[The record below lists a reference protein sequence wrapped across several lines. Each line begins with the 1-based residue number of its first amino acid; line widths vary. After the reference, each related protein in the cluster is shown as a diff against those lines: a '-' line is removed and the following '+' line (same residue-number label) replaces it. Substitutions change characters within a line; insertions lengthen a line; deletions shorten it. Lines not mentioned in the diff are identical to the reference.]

1 MSKDSCYAT
10 VEQENLGKCPILNE
24 GDLNAKNARQYDN
37 SCNRYFDMKDIPE
50 DKQVR
55 KVIAGICDQWMKDN
69 ISMNHTCIIALT
81 FPQFL
86 QELKDNWLNKNWEAI
101 TCIQLLHMVQGRDQP
116 FQDYMVVL
124 LLQNSLL
131 MGTTSHL
138 SNAKLCHQLEV
149 GLELCLSQKI
159 KNDTVIA
166 ALDADD
172 FTNWSVKVKCINDAL
187 CAETIHFKEITTCN
201 HERS

>member
-1 MSKDSCYAT
+1 M
-10 VEQENLGKCPILNE
+10 NE
-24 GDLNAKNARQYDN
+24 GNLNTKNAHQYDN

-50 DKQVR
+50 DKQVH
-55 KVIAGICDQWMKDN
+55 KVIAGICDQRMKDH
-69 ISMNHTCIIALT
+69 ISTNRTRIIALT

-86 QELKDNWLNKNWEAI
+86 QELKDNWLDKNWEAI
-101 TCIQLLHMVQGRDQP
+101 TWIQLLRMVQGRDQP
-116 FQDYMVVL
+116 FRDYMVAL
-124 LLQNSLL
+124 LAQNSLL

-138 SNAKLCHQLEV
+138 SNAKLHHQLEV

-172 FTNWSVKVKCINDAL
+172 FTN
-187 CAETIHFKEITTCN
+187 
-201 HERS
+201 